1 MDISQPNPQNTPN
14 NVVPSVGT
22 LLVFLVIIALGGFA
36 LSRLSWVFLP
46 EQASLQA
53 RNTDGLVELLLLL
66 GGIVFTLV
74 HVLLL
79 YSMFK
84 FRAKANDTSDG
95 AHFHGNTTLE
105 VVWTIIP
112 AVVVAVL
119 AVLSFD
125 VWARNIQP
133 QEQVNFVNGE
143 SIDVRAVGA
152 RYAWTFEYDTNVA
165 LLLEDGQTVAE
176 GEQAPTVR
184 FASSQLHTY
193 VGQHVKLDMTTKDV
207 IHSFWVPAMR
217 VKQDLLP
224 GRVAE
229 IRFDPISTAGGF
241 PYRFNEDGV
250 RVALSQ
256 EEATLTTEE
265 AKAKGLGNRF
275 AIYRVVCT
283 ELCGSGH
290 GAMYAELF
298 VHENEEA
305 YLANFF
311 DRQVF
316 AVLNPPDDPV
326 LQGQQ
331 VLSSGAYPCANC
343 HVLSTLDG
351 WAGVTGPSLNG
362 IGQRAGRRVG
372 GQSAVEYL
380 AASIVLPNEYIVPGY
395 AAGQM
400 PHFGFSDAS
409 PTGAA
414 SYNQMP
420 ERDLIAIIAYLCA
433 QTESGDPAENACG
446 LEFADGTLADID
458 VAKAQIETVTSAYRS
473 LFGTE

>member
-1 MDISQPNPQNTPN
+1 MDIPQPNTHRS
-14 NVVPSVGT
+14 NVVPSILT
-22 LLVFLVIIALGGFA
+22 LAIFLVIIALGGVA
-36 LSRLSWVFLP
+36 LSQLSWVFLP
-46 EQASLQA
+46 AQASLQA
-53 RNTDGLVELLLLL
+53 RNTDGLVQLLLLI

-74 HVLLL
+74 HVLLI
-79 YSMFK
+79 YSIFK

-119 AVLSFD
+119 AVLSYD
-125 VWARNIQP
+125 VWVRNSQP

-143 SIDVRAVGA
+143 SITMRAIGA
-152 RYAWTFEYDTNVA
+152 RYAWTFEYDTNVP
-165 LLLEDGQTVAE
+165 LPLEEGQTLAE
-176 GEQAPTVR
+176 GEKAPTVS
-184 FASSQLHTY
+184 FVSSQLHTY
-193 VGQHVKLDMTTKDV
+193 VGQHVKLEMSTRDV

-224 GRVAE
+224 GRVSE
-229 IRFDPISTAGGF
+229 VRFDPIATAGGF
-241 PYRFNEDGV
+241 PYRLDENGV
-250 RVALSQ
+250 RVALTPEQAQLS
-256 EEATLTTEE
+256 TEE
-265 AKAKGLGNRF
+265 AKAQGLDNRF
-275 AIYRVVCT
+275 AVYRVVCT

-290 GAMYAELF
+290 GEMYAELF

-326 LQGQQ
+326 QQGRLVLQ
-331 VLSSGAYPCANC
+331 SGAYPCANC
-343 HVLSTLDG
+343 HILSSQG
-351 WAGVTGPSLNG
+351 WVGVTGPSLNG
-362 IGQRAGRRVG
+362 IGQRAARRVG
-372 GQSAVEYL
+372 GQSAIEYL
-380 AASIVLPNEYIVPGY
+380 ATSIMLPNEYVVPGY

-400 PHFGFSDAS
+400 PHFGFSDTS

-414 SYNQMP
+414 SYNRMP
-420 ERDLIAIIAYLCA
+420 ESDLIAIIAYLCT

-446 LEFADGTLADID
+446 LEFADGTLVDID
-458 VAKAQIETVTSAYRS
+458 AAKAQIEAVTSTYRA